1 MSFLELMFII
11 TSLVIEPL
19 FSAHQVS
26 CVSMGAK
33 KENTIDVS

>member
-19 FSAHQVS
+19 FSAQVS

-33 KENTIDVS
+33 KESTIDVS